1 MNVTDHCDGSGDV
14 YDVALFHEQ
23 LFCFGAYCFDEWF
36 GEELFAVEL
45 RDALVQVNAC
55 LEVLA
60 RTMEVRKL
68 MSVPGRPGIAAHRY
82 HVAETS
88 ESCKRSGSEDELNA
102 ALKA

>member
-1 MNVTDHCDGSGDV
+1 MAVNVTDNCDGSGDV

-55 LEVLA
+55 
-60 RTMEVRKL
+60 
-68 MSVPGRPGIAAHRY
+68 
-82 HVAETS
+82 
-88 ESCKRSGSEDELNA
+88 
-102 ALKA
+102 